1 MCIRD
6 RLDELSAVMRYTIIS
21 GYKKVTE
28 EFGDTKKVV
37 IAGNTT
43 MVHLLMG
50 YSCGTLGEYPFK
62 SKHLGTL
69 KTTLDKVTKSKVS
82 PIETVVYGGISAF
95 VGGDIVSGLYMS
107 DFDKSDKVLSLIHI

>member
-1 MCIRD
+1 M
-6 RLDELSAVMRYTIIS
+6 
-21 GYKKVTE
+21 TE

-69 KTTLDKVTKSKVS
+69 KTTLDKVTKVRFRRLKQ
-82 PIETVVYGGISAF
+82 
-95 VGGDIVSGLYMS
+95 LYMA
-107 DFDKSDKVLSLIHI
+107 VYLRLWAAI

>member
-1 MCIRD
+1 M
-6 RLDELSAVMRYTIIS
+6 DELSAVMRYTIIS

-50 YSCGTLGEYPFK
+50 YSCGTLGEYPLNQNTWG
-62 SKHLGTL
+62 H
-69 KTTLDKVTKSKVS
+69 
-82 PIETVVYGGISAF
+82 
-95 VGGDIVSGLYMS
+95 
-107 DFDKSDKVLSLIHI
+107 